1 MLEGEGRQS
10 RHLVVMGCGG
20 SVGVC
25 WGRGGDGVWGGGR
38 YFGVR
43 SGGRYSGG
51 VLSRKGR
58 GGLACVCWGVLCTDL
73 IAEHVW
79 FELGPAVGKLGG
91 GSLEE

>member
-1 MLEGEGRQS
+1 MLEGEGRRS
-10 RHLVVMGCGG
+10 RRLVVMGCGG

-25 WGRGGDGVWGGGR
+25 WGRGR
-38 YFGVR
+38 YFGVG

-58 GGLACVCWGVLCTDL
+58 GGLSCVCRGALCTDM

-79 FELGPAVGKLGG
+79 FELSPAVGKLGG